1 MLTVFL
7 SNKLNIERGA
17 GLNEEKRTKHA
28 DEILFRENAHLVD
41 TT

>member
-28 DEILFRENAHLVD
+28 DGEED
-41 TT
+41 